1 MEFIDAGDKPTPLA
15 VMVSALTAILAKV
28 CSPVPAFPGH
38 FNDAILALTQILPIG
53 VDIDRLR
60 IATAQP
66 DNGDR
71 FGCVAWA
78 RSSALTAKASA
89 PIQPGLGL
97 VRVVPPVNALYLAI
111 AVFCCCPL

>member
-71 FGCVAWA
+71 FAFHWRA
-78 RSSALTAKASA
+78 ERSTPHPPGTPAPDQTSWGGGGGRPGRRRRLTYAKCAFR
-89 PIQPGLGL
+89 Q
-97 VRVVPPVNALYLAI
+97 
-111 AVFCCCPL
+111 